1 MLTSSSRLLALAGNE
16 DSDAS
21 ELSSKFKLGS
31 AESGFEFSREH
42 CFMNPGAATP
52 QEALGSI
59 PLGCEFLAGGPT
71 GREGVL
77 RRLAGKYVP
86 QADTHPTL
94 TITRA
99 RGYR

>member
-1 MLTSSSRLLALAGNE
+1 MALAGDSDEPE
-16 DSDAS
+16 DSNAS
-21 ELSSKFKLGS
+21 ELSSKSGS
-31 AESGFEFSREH
+31 GHSREH

-77 RRLAGKYVP
+77 RSLADKYVP
-86 QADTHPTL
+86 QSDTT
-94 TITRA
+94 
-99 RGYR
+99 